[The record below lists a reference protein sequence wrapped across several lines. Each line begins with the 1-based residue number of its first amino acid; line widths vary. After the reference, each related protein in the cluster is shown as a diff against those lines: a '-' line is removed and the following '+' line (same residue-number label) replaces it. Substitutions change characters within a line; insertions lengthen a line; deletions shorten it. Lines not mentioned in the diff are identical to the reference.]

1 MAKKSKAEEIIELK
15 NRLQEGNRAIS
26 DLREEVMGNRE
37 VIERFNREKVGML
50 RVNTAREDQLK
61 KIEE

>member
-37 VIERFNREKVGML
+37 VIERFNREKVSML